1 MARAMPIP
9 NVTALVA
16 KCWSSAETQA
26 RELLA
31 QRYFDKDEEFITQL
45 FHGEF
50 RVTIEGAAG
59 AGAVKQAF
67 LTDLKSHFP
76 QLRHSGDLERLAV
89 GVSAT
94 ATLHP
99 REVEG
104 ETGGDLGLVL
114 IRPNVNSHR
123 LEQSTL
129 IVDQDYR
136 RGLLCQ
142 AKIKRR
148 MSRRHN
154 AQWGGFTVNQR
165 KLLPDRMGYLALL
178 LYEYEDTQ
186 RRSLLPFQWQVCA
199 GTKFDDVEEWLKSDA
214 LRIGE
219 TKGFSPHA
227 RSSELSVATQ
237 RPPPAAAVRSR
248 CWRRPQHPAVLAARH
263 GKEMRGL
270 DRRLR
275 MGEDGDLEV
284 CWCETLGSRI
294 GETDTFFCQLDC

>member
-1 MARAMPIP
+1 MTLAMPIP
-9 NVTALVA
+9 NVTALVV

-31 QRYFDKDEEFITQL
+31 HRYFDKDEEFITQL
-45 FHGEF
+45 FHSEF
-50 RVTIEGAAG
+50 RVTIEEAAG

-76 QLRHSGDLERLAV
+76 RLRRSGDLERLAS

-104 ETGGDLGLVL
+104 KTGGDLGLVL
-114 IRPNVNSHR
+114 IRPNINSRR
-123 LEQSTL
+123 LERSML

-148 MSRRHN
+148 MSQGRN
-154 AQWGGFTVNQR
+154 AQWGGFTPNQR
-165 KLLPDRMGYLALL
+165 KILPDRMSYLALL
-178 LYEYEDTQ
+178 LYEYEDAQ

-199 GTKFDDVEEWLKSDA
+199 ETKFDDVEEWLKSDA
-214 LRIGE
+214 FPDRIGSDKIIQLLGDDKVGTE
-219 TKGFSPHA
+219 DKSIIDRYIAP
-227 RSSELSVATQ
+227 SVRDTLTVWIGWPAGHV
-237 RPPPAAAVRSR
+237 PPPYF
-248 CWRRPQHPAVLAARH
+248 HLRH
-263 GKEMRGL
+263 RAYQKQTQSVHVHRT
-270 DRRLR
+270 R
-275 MGEDGDLEV
+275 
-284 CWCETLGSRI
+284 
-294 GETDTFFCQLDC
+294 